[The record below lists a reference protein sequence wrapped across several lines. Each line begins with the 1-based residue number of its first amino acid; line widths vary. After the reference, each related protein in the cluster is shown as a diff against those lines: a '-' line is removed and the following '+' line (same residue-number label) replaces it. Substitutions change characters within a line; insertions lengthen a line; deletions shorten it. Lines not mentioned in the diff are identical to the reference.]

1 MLRTRLRFAVR
12 RFLRRVTPLTWLI
25 WALLISDLSAP
36 GYLRFNLV
44 LRQVDAGAFI
54 EQGLENAASHP
65 N

>member
-25 WALLISDLSAP
+25 WVLLISDLSAP

-44 LRQVDAGAFI
+44 FVQVDAGAFI
-54 EQGLENAASHP
+54 EQALENAASD
-65 N
+65 